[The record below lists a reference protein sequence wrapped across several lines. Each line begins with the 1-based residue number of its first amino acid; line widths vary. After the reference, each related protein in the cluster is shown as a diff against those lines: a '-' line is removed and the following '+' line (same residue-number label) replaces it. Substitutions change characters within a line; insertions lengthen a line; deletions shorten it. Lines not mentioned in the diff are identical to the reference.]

1 MKQDKRELEL
11 QVKEEA
17 LQHMLTSHLQ
27 LLCSLDM
34 ISEVGDNTIFP
45 NKPLK
50 NYKTVPAYFCRDCIF
65 NEIVNAFQDIIY
77 R

>member
-1 MKQDKRELEL
+1 MLLLYRKQKRKKLREKRRAAKEANMKQDKRELEL

-34 ISEVGDNTIFP
+34 ISEVGDNTTFTYIF
-45 NKPLK
+45 
-50 NYKTVPAYFCRDCIF
+50 F
-65 NEIVNAFQDIIY
+65 
-77 R
+77 

>member
-34 ISEVGDNTIFP
+34 ISEVGDNIIF
-45 NKPLK
+45 KFTSK
-50 NYKTVPAYFCRDCIF
+50 NPT
-65 NEIVNAFQDIIY
+65 
-77 R
+77 